1 MILFSAGLDGPKRL
15 ALSVLLISVSLN
27 SPLYMPWVSYVVF
40 SWHCNVLLCKQWTI
54 NSEFKK
60 KKKKKNSKDSDL
72 QIQQCAASE
81 FELST
86 PPCRDVFIGQP

>member
-15 ALSVLLISVSLN
+15 ALSVLLISVSLD

-40 SWHCNVLLCKQWTI
+40 LWHCNVLLCKQWTI

-60 KKKKKNSKDSDL
+60 KKKKKKKKK
-72 QIQQCAASE
+72 
-81 FELST
+81 
-86 PPCRDVFIGQP
+86 